1 MAPGFDVKMMN
12 PKLLAIPQQADYAV
26 EQTNPAKSR
35 SADMRAIVIEPPHRG
50 EALEL
55 REIWR
60 YRELLYFLTWRDIK
74 VRYKQTVIG
83 AAWAILQ
90 PFLTM
95 VVFSVIF
102 GSLIRVPSDGVP
114 YPIFSYA
121 ALLPW
126 NFFAAALN
134 RSSNSLVYDA
144 NLISKVYFPRLIP
157 PMSAVLSVTLD
168 FAVAF
173 VILLAMMFY
182 YGIVPGIA
190 VLALPL
196 FLLLALM
203 TALGCGLW
211 LSALNVKYRDIA
223 YVIPFLAQFWF
234 FVTPVAYPSSIIPE
248 AWRAFYG
255 LNPMSGVIEGFRWAL
270 LGTARVPGA
279 LIFTSTAVVVVIL
292 IGGLFYFRRVE
303 DEFAD
308 VV

>member
-1 MAPGFDVKMMN
+1 MSHQIDH
-12 PKLLAIPQQADYAV
+12 AV
-26 EQTNPAKSR
+26 EQTSPPELLV
-35 SADMRAIVIEPPHRG
+35 DQTQTMLIEPPSRW

-60 YRELLYFLTWRDIK
+60 YRELLYFLTWRDVK

-102 GSLIRVPSDGVP
+102 GGLIHVPSDGIP

-126 NFFAAALN
+126 TFFAGALS
-134 RSSNSLVYDA
+134 RSGNSLVYDA
-144 NLISKVYFPRLIP
+144 NLVSKVYFPRMILP
-157 PMSAVLSVTLD
+157 FAAVLSLLVD

-173 VILLAMMFY
+173 VILLGMMLF
-182 YGIVPGIA
+182 YGIIPGATVIT
-190 VLALPL
+190 LPL
-196 FLLLALM
+196 FLLLAFM
-203 TALGCGLW
+203 AALGIGLW

-223 YVIPFLAQFWF
+223 YTIPFLAQFWLL
-234 FVTPVAYPSSIIPE
+234 VTPVAYPSTIIPE
-248 AWRAFYG
+248 HWRFLYS
-255 LNPMSGVIEGFRWAL
+255 LNPMVAVVEGFRWAL
-270 LGTARVPGA
+270 LGQQNVQGEF
-279 LIFTSTAVVVVIL
+279 IFLSTMVVL
-292 IGGLFYFRRVE
+292 TLFIGGLFYFRRME
-303 DEFAD
+303 AEFAD